1 MLHLLTKFGI
11 QLISHGTASLQEKGS
26 NVFTVNIVTMNR
38 QNESENELS
47 GGNHGGQLC
56 AAAREFGL
64 PKNKFLDFSANVNPL
79 GLPAPVKKALKR
91 ELATVVHYPD
101 PQCQELIEKLAAYHR
116 VDPET
121 LLVGNGAAELIY
133 LLAQGIASGKT
144 LIPVPTFCEYERA
157 VTNFGGQVSRFY
169 MEEKWHLNLTQLT
182 ERLTE
187 VSAVFLC
194 QPNNPT
200 GHLIPRDSLLSF
212 ARQCEQLRIFLI
224 VDEAFIDFLETAE
237 LLSLINVINQF
248 KNLVV
253 LRSFTKI
260 YAFPGLRLGYLVA
273 NPSIIKRLRSL
284 QPPWSINSLAQ
295 KAGVVALDC
304 TDYVQRTRNLIK
316 QERTFL
322 INKLEKINGIT
333 PFPSEVNFIL
343 CKLDSTLIDAIAL
356 RKFLGQRGILIRE
369 CSSFHG
375 LDEHFFRIAVRTH
388 KENKILLN
396 ALERLNK

>member
-1 MLHLLTKFGI
+1 MES
-11 QLISHGTASLQEKGS
+11 QPERESNNNSHGS
-26 NVFTVNIVTMNR
+26 
-38 QNESENELS
+38 
-47 GGNHGGQLC
+47 HGGWLR
-56 AAAREFGL
+56 AAALEFGL
-64 PKNKFLDFSANVNPL
+64 PESAFLDFSANINPL
-79 GLPAPVKKALKR
+79 GPPSPVETGLKR
-91 ELATVVHYPD
+91 HLPSIFHYPD
-101 PQCQELIEKLAAYHR
+101 PQCSDLAEKLSTHHQI
-116 VDPET
+116 DPEA
-121 LLVGNGAAELIY
+121 LLIGNGASELIY
-133 LLAQGIASGKT
+133 LLARIIASDAV

-157 VTNFGGQVSRFY
+157 VKVSGGQVIRFH
-169 MEEKWHLNLTQLT
+169 MREDQGFRLDLEHLTHELGG
-182 ERLTE
+182 

-212 ARQCEQLRIFLI
+212 ARQCEQLGIFLI
-224 VDEAFIDFLETAE
+224 VDEAFIDFLEAAE

-284 QPPWSINSLAQ
+284 QSPWSINSLAQ

-343 CKLDSTLIDAIAL
+343 CKLDSALIDAIAL

-396 ALERLNK
+396 ALDRLNK